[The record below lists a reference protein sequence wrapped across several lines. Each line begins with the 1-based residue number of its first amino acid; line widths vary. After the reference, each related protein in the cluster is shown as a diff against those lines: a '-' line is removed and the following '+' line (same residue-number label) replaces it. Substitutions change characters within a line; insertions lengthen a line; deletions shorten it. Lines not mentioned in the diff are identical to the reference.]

1 MRKSYT
7 NVLITGVG
15 GLGNI
20 LLTRLTGMALYQR
33 HPRVITSEERG
44 IAQRTGSVSA
54 VVRAGRE
61 IETSCLYSQH
71 TDYLLGLEPLEA
83 LRKLP
88 FCQRGTVTLLSD
100 LQFPTG
106 RSLERQRQYPDFQQ
120 IVQAF
125 TAHCSVL
132 VIPMRQ
138 LLSREQLTDK
148 FSSAVMFGVFCA
160 SYGFSHSFAL
170 QLLSETVAPAYLAS
184 NQRALAAGFDWLEQQ
199 DLPAAPE
206 HELKRA

>member
-1 MRKSYT
+1 MQKSYT
-7 NVLITGVG
+7 NVMITGVG

-54 VVRAGRE
+54 VIRAGRD
-61 IETSCLYSQH
+61 IETSCLYTQQ

-88 FCQRGTVTLLSD
+88 FCQRATLTLLSD
-100 LQFPTG
+100 LQFPVG
-106 RSLERQRQYPDFQQ
+106 RSVERQRQYPDFQR

-125 TAHCSVL
+125 NAHCQLL

-138 LLSREQLTDK
+138 LLRREQLADK
-148 FSSAVMFGVFCA
+148 FSSVVMFGVFCA
-160 SYGFSHSFAL
+160 SYGFPHSFAL
-170 QLLSETVAPAYLAS
+170 QLLQESVAPVYLAA
-184 NQRALAAGFDWLEQQ
+184 NQRALAAGFDWLDEQQ
-199 DLPAAPE
+199 LPAAPE
-206 HELKRA
+206 QQLKRA

>member
-1 MRKSYT
+1 MRQEYT
-7 NVLITGVG
+7 NVVITGVG

-20 LLTRLTGMALYQR
+20 LLTRLMGMALYQR
-33 HPRVITSEERG
+33 HSRVITSEERG

-54 VVRAGRE
+54 VVRAGRQ

-83 LRKLP
+83 LRKLS
-88 FCQRGTVTLLSD
+88 FCQRGTMTLLSD
-100 LQFPTG
+100 LQFPIG
-106 RSLERQRQYPDFQQ
+106 RSLARQRQYPDFQH

-125 TAHCSVL
+125 RSHCAVL

-138 LLSREQLTDK
+138 LLGREQLADR

-160 SYGFSHSFAL
+160 SYGFSQTFAA
-170 QLLSETVAPAYLAS
+170 QLLSETVAPAYLEA
-184 NQRALAAGFDWLEQQ
+184 NQRALATGFDWLEQQ
-199 DLPAAPE
+199 NLPAAPE
-206 HELKRA
+206 HGLKRA